1 MSSAASSAASSA
13 GSSAEPGPPRPVD
26 PRTLRGP
33 APEEAVDAAVASLAG
48 LADRPLAEHVAV
60 FEQVHVDL
68 GHALADGA
76 VADGAAGTPG
86 RV

>member
-1 MSSAASSAASSA
+1 MSSALS
-13 GSSAEPGPPRPVD
+13 GPLRPVD

-33 APEEAVDAAVASLAG
+33 APEEAVDAAVAALEG
-48 LADRPLAEHVAV
+48 LGARPLAEHVAV
-60 FEQVHVDL
+60 FEQVHVAL